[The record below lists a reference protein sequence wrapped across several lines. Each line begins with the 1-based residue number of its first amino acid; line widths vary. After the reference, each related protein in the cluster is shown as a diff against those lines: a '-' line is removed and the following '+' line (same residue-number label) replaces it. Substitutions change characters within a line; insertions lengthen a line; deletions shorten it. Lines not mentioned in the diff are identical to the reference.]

1 MTQTT
6 YQSVTIE
13 VADQIATVTLN
24 RPEVLNAVGAVMH
37 AELRHVFRDLA
48 EREDCDVVVL
58 TGAGRAFCAGGDLA
72 WLQSMIDEPDR
83 FLAILEEAKG
93 IVFSMLE
100 LPKPMI
106 CRMNGD
112 AIGLGA
118 TLALCCDMVVASETA
133 RFGDTHVRAG
143 LVAGDGAAVIL
154 PYVVGYMRAKEML
167 LTGALISAQEGREM
181 GLINHVVPAAELDA
195 KVALLAGRLVGGA
208 TRAIRYTKIALN
220 KKLRAYAQEQMDML
234 MAYEALS
241 SRSADHAEAIDAIRS
256 GRKPVFSGR

>member
-1 MTQTT
+1 MTETT

-13 VADQIATVTLN
+13 VANRIATVTLN

-83 FLAILEEAKG
+83 FLAIMEEAKG